1 MVLPFEDCNLVE
13 ENNTLQGV
21 EPTMGTGPF
30 GDIRILELST
40 GIAGR
45 TAGMLL
51 AEFGAE
57 VARVLPPGDQEPPD
71 DPRGLCWDRGK
82 ILAQMD
88 QAQMDQAGPGATAEL
103 RRLVD
108 ACDVLL
114 TDARPGELD
123 RLGLDAATV
132 LDRSPGLVH
141 VWLPPY
147 AARGRWS
154 HLPEDPLLLAALG
167 GFAAHHPA
175 TEDRPVAP
183 VVPTVNYLHGALG
196 ATAVAAALVGRAAD
210 GVARAVTVTGL
221 HAIAAAQGTMM
232 VEGLDVD
239 RIYAVGKILGGA
251 PNFRTY
257 RAGDGLWLYL
267 AALTPDFFFRALD
280 VLGRMDVLVRSDVA
294 GEFTNIL
301 VPETGQAVGAELAAV
316 FAERP
321 RAEWLR
327 VLADAGVPAA
337 PVSRRDDWMASE
349 VVAAN
354 GARVDADH
362 PALGPVVLPGV
373 PVTLSGTPGT
383 AGPLPSRDRVPASAL
398 WNATSRAEA
407 PRAQAPAGHS
417 RELPLTGLRV
427 LDLSTFLAGPFA
439 GSLLADH
446 GAEVIKV
453 EAPTG
458 DPYRTYS
465 AAYTAVNQAKSGIT
479 LDLRRPEGRDALL
492 RLVTDAD
499 VLVDNLRPASLDRL
513 GLGEEVLTAANP
525 ALVRCSVS
533 AYGRTG
539 AWADLP
545 GFDPVVQA
553 LSGLMAAQG
562 GSGAPVATTAPV
574 HDAATGTLAAFGVLA
589 ALLGRA
595 RTGRG
600 QHVTTSL
607 AAASTFL
614 QSAELTSFAGRPP
627 AAEGGRDFPGP
638 TAYQRLY
645 RAEDGWLATAATTP
659 AQRHALLRALG
670 HADRSTADD
679 EALAARLERAL
690 ATRPTDECV
699 DVLAA
704 HEVPACRVLA
714 AEGELDD
721 PFLVENGFSHV
732 VRDPVLGR
740 LRVVRS
746 YAEWRES
753 GPPRPPAEIPGPS
766 YAEVWRA
773 RTVASP
779 GGQRK
784 S

>member
-1 MVLPFEDCNLVE
+1 MKPSI
-13 ENNTLQGV
+13 GI
-21 EPTMGTGPF
+21 GPF
-30 GDIRILELST
+30 GDLRILELST

-57 VARVLPPGDQEPPD
+57 VARVLPPGGQESPD
-71 DPRGLCWDRGK
+71 DPRSLCWDRGK
-82 ILAQMD
+82 ILAEMD
-88 QAQMDQAGPGATAEL
+88 QADPRAIAEL

-114 TDARPGELD
+114 TDVGPDELD
-123 RLGLDAATV
+123 RLGLDAATA
-132 LDRSPGLVH
+132 LERSPGLVH

-147 AARGRWS
+147 GARGRWS
-154 HLPEDPLLLAALG
+154 TLPEDPLLLAALG

-175 TEDRPVAP
+175 TEDQPVAP
-183 VVPTVNYLHGALG
+183 VVPTVNYLQGALG
-196 ATAVAAALVGRAAD
+196 ATAVAAALVGRATD
-210 GVARAVTVTGL
+210 GAARAVTVTGL
-221 HAIAAAQGTMM
+221 HAMAAAQGTMM
-232 VEGLDVD
+232 LEGLDVD

-251 PNFRTY
+251 PNFRAY
-257 RAGDGLWLYL
+257 QARDGQWLYL

-280 VLGRMDVLVRSDVA
+280 VLGRMEVLVRTDVA

-337 PVSRRDDWMASE
+337 PVSRREDWMASE
-349 VVAAN
+349 VVSAN
-354 GARVDADH
+354 DARVDLDH
-362 PALGPVVLPGV
+362 PTLGPVVLPGV
-373 PVTLSGTPGT
+373 PVALSATPGT
-383 AGPLPSRDRVPASAL
+383 AGVPPSGDRVPASAL
-398 WNATSRAEA
+398 WRATSRAEA
-407 PRAQAPAGHS
+407 PVGRS

-446 GAEVIKV
+446 GAEVVKV
-453 EAPTG
+453 EAPGG

-479 LDLRRPEGRDALL
+479 LDLRRPQGRDALL

-499 VLVDNLRPASLDRL
+499 VLVDNLRPGSLDRL
-513 GLGEEVLTAANP
+513 GLGAEILAAANP

-539 AWADLP
+539 AWADQP

-562 GSGAPVATTAPV
+562 GAGAPVATTAPV
-574 HDAATGTLAAFGVLA
+574 HDATTGTLAAFGVLA
-589 ALLGRA
+589 ALLART

-627 AAEGGRDFPGP
+627 TAEGGRDFPGP
-638 TAYQRLY
+638 TAYHRLY

-670 HADRSTADD
+670 QDDPSTADD
-679 EALAARLERAL
+679 DEGLAARLEDVL
-690 ATRPTDECV
+690 ATRPADEWV
-699 DVLAA
+699 DVLGA
-704 HEVPACRVLA
+704 HEVPACRVLS
-714 AEGELDD
+714 AEAELHN
-721 PFLVENGFSHV
+721 PFLVENDFSHV
-732 VRDPVLGR
+732 VDDPVLGR

-753 GPPRPPAEIPGPS
+753 DPPRPPAEIPGPP
-766 YAEVWRA
+766 YAEVWRD
-773 RTVASP
+773 RTASSP

>member
-1 MVLPFEDCNLVE
+1 
-13 ENNTLQGV
+13 V
-21 EPTMGTGPF
+21 EPTIGTGPF

-51 AEFGAE
+51 AQFGAQ
-57 VARVLPPGDQEPPD
+57 VARVLPPGDREPPD

-88 QAQMDQAGPGATAEL
+88 EAQIDQAGPGAAAEL

-114 TDARPGELD
+114 TDAGPGELD

-196 ATAVAAALVGRAAD
+196 ATAVAAALAGRATD
-210 GVARAVTVTGL
+210 GVGRAVTVTGL
-221 HAIAAAQGTMM
+221 HAMAAAQGTMM

-239 RIYAVGKILGGA
+239 RIYAIGKILGGA
-251 PNFRTY
+251 PNFRAY
-257 RAGDGLWLYL
+257 RAGDGHWLYL

-280 VLGRMDVLVRSDVA
+280 ALGRMDVLVRPDVA

-301 VPETGQAVGAELAAV
+301 VPETGQAIGAELAEV

-349 VVAAN
+349 VVSAN
-354 GARVDADH
+354 GARADADH

-373 PVTLSGTPGT
+373 PVTLSATPGT
-383 AGPLPSRDRVPASAL
+383 AGFPPSGDRVRASAL
-398 WNATSRAEA
+398 WRATSRAEA
-407 PRAQAPAGHS
+407 ARAEGPHAQAPRAQALAGRS

-446 GAEVIKV
+446 GAEVVKV

-492 RLVTDAD
+492 RLVADAD
-499 VLVDNLRPASLDRL
+499 VLVDNLRPGSLDRL
-513 GLGEEVLTAANP
+513 GLGAEVLEAANP

-539 AWADLP
+539 AWADQP

-562 GSGAPVATTAPV
+562 GSGAPVATTAPL
-574 HDAATGTLAAFGVLA
+574 HDATTGTLAAFGVLA
-589 ALLGRA
+589 ALLARA

-638 TAYQRLY
+638 TAYHRLY
-645 RAEDGWLATAATTP
+645 HAEDGWLATAATTP

-670 HADRSTADD
+670 HTDWSTVDD
-679 EALAARLERAL
+679 ETLTARLERAL
-690 ATRPTDECV
+690 AARPADECV
-699 DVLAA
+699 VVLAA
-704 HEVPACRVLA
+704 HGVPACRVLA
-714 AEGELDD
+714 AEGELHD

-753 GPPRPPAEIPGPS
+753 GPPRPPAEIPGPP

-773 RTVASP
+773 RAVASP